1 MVSWQVYEAGQRGK
15 PEIGRIANKKSKTEY
30 FWDVEEEFG
39 LRGNL
44 PDVRLSHLIQASPS
58 SHRDPK
64 WMKLMLWMIAKRN
77 MRGGLF
83 YSLYSKQQKG
93 VEPAVF
99 NDFTVFDPSTAEDST
114 NAIGKD

>member
-15 PEIGRIANKKSKTEY
+15 PEIGGIANKNSKNEY
-30 FWDVEEEFG
+30 FWEVEEKFG

-64 WMKLMLWMIAKRN
+64 
-77 MRGGLF
+77 
-83 YSLYSKQQKG
+83 
-93 VEPAVF
+93 
-99 NDFTVFDPSTAEDST
+99 
-114 NAIGKD
+114 